1 MMTARILERSVAA
14 NVGSWIAHERGN
26 ELDALRNP
34 IKRKLGRGLLQFA
47 LAHPQA
53 AERSLDLLA
62 SSSGYRYLGSGVEFS
77 TYLRTADSVA
87 VKVHRGSAGQPQ
99 EKLSELVAEKKQGYT
114 LLANYLGS
122 TVLPQ
127 TVRVAEHV
135 LGGNFQTVQIDQ
147 PFVTFSDEDSPFR
160 VMDTGVDSHRLEN
173 IVRSMPGIDV
183 AFSELI
189 TRSRRMYDEKEQL
202 PDTNGTNNIVAQPA
216 GNLVLIDSSP
226 IGSEH
231 PGVQQLILDQLQSL
245 ESGLR
250 EVA

>member
-1 MMTARILERSVAA
+1 MTARILERSVAA
-14 NVGSWIAHERGN
+14 NVGSWLVHDRQH
-26 ELDALRNP
+26 ELDALTNP
-34 IKRKLGRGLLQFA
+34 LKRKLGRGLLAFA

-53 AERSLDLLA
+53 AERTLDRLA
-62 SSSGYRYLGSGVEFS
+62 SGQGYRYLGSGVEFS
-77 TYLRTADSVA
+77 TYLRSSDNTAI
-87 VKVHRGSAGQPQ
+87 KVHRNSAGQPQ
-99 EKLSELVAEKKQGYT
+99 EKLTELVDEKKQGYV

-127 TVRVAEHV
+127 TVQVAEHV
-135 LGGNFQTVQIDQ
+135 LGGNFQTVQIEQ
-147 PFVTFSDEDSPFR
+147 PFITFSDEDSPFR
-160 VMDTGVDSHRLEN
+160 VMDTAVDPGRLEN
-173 IVRSMPGIDV
+173 LVRNVPGIDD
-183 AFSELI
+183 AFLELI
-189 TRSRRMYDEKEQL
+189 TRSRLMYDEKEQL

-245 ESGLR
+245 EHGLR